1 MCITPRFSRYIVGAT
16 VYGEIWH
23 VNVHVNVETRR
34 GTSLRMERVVWY
46 GHGIVRCGTF
56 RMFCTVWSVLYRL
69 HGWYVLYGWMNKI
82 LYPIIVWFVV
92 GCCWSDDIPSVG
104 GRYIGAEMPR
114 DVDKITSRCSSCRIV
129 M

>member
-56 RMFCTVWSVLYRL
+56 RMFCTVW
-69 HGWYVLYGWMNKI
+69 YVLYGWYG
-82 LYPIIVWFVV
+82 LYGTGGTVLYGVVRFVRV
-92 GCCWSDDIPSVG
+92 ARMVRFVRMD
-104 GRYIGAEMPR
+104 E
-114 DVDKITSRCSSCRIV
+114 
-129 M
+129 